1 MIVKVQ
7 VGDTVRETTLGELL
21 LHPGMERDSTAA
33 ITQQIMALFEAALTD
48 ECSKARMQMNEVCD
62 AMGWGYTR

>member
-7 VGDTVRETTLGELL
+7 VGDTVRETTLEVMLD
-21 LHPGMERDSTAA
+21 HPAMERNAQDA
-33 ITQQIMALFEAALTD
+33 ITQQIMALFEAALSD
-48 ECSKARMQMNEVCD
+48 EWAKAQVHIKLVCD